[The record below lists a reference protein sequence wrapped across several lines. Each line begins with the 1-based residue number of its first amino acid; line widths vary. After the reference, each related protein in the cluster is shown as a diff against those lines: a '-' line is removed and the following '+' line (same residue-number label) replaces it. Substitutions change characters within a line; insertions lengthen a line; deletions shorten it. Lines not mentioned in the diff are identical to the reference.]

1 MPDLLVESQ
10 PVGLRIS
17 FELDE
22 DDLKHFRLIM
32 REARKSA
39 ARLAPEDIVAGA
51 EALLGQVRDVRVPQF
66 INERLERLNIMIRML
81 KDHEWRLPGAE
92 STRVLNA
99 LAYFTEPEDLIPDH
113 IPGVGFLDDAIMVEL
128 VVREL
133 KHEIEA
139 YRDFCDYRTRHQP
152 RPGIKRKTSDVTRD
166 QWLEKRREELQ
177 SRMRRRR
184 KRRDDGEGGRRPLGL
199 L

>member
-1 MPDLLVESQ
+1 M
-10 PVGLRIS
+10 GLRVS
-17 FELDE
+17 FELDDE
-22 DDLKHFRLIM
+22 DLKHFRLIM

-39 ARLAPEDIVAGA
+39 ARLAPEDIVASA
-51 EALLGQVRDVRVPQF
+51 DSLLGQIQESRVPQF
-66 INERLERLNIMIRML
+66 IRTRLDKLKIMIQLL

-133 KHEIEA
+133 KHEIDA
-139 YRDFCDYRTRHQP
+139 YTDFCEFRAQQEP
-152 RPGIKRKTSDVTRD
+152 KPGIKRKTSDVTRE
-166 QWLEKRREELQ
+166 QWLDQRREELQ

-184 KRRDDGEGGRRPLGL
+184 KRNDDGSDDRRRLRL